1 MKKIYYLCGLPR
13 AGNTLFGSVL
23 NQNPKIQV
31 SSNSLVSEVLWKIEN
46 LKKERAFKNF
56 PDHSSLDNI
65 SANVVSNY
73 YKDWNCDVI
82 LDRSSWGSPN
92 NFELIKKYAPNEIK
106 FVVLV
111 RDVQQV
117 MASFIKWSEEN
128 KPNFI
133 DEKTDGDLRSK
144 CDYLMDKDGI
154 LVQSYISIF
163 HILNS
168 NYPYYLI
175 EYNDLVKNTKEVID
189 GLYDFLGIESFEHRF
204 ADLNQFSANEIC
216 YDDNQLGQNLHT
228 IKTEGISL
236 SDYMIDKYLPR
247 DLLDY
252 YSTLNFWK

>member
-46 LKKERAFKNF
+46 LKKERVFKNF

-73 YKDWNCDVI
+73 YEDWNCDVI

-92 NFELIKKYAPNEIK
+92 NLELIKKYAPNEIK

-111 RDVQQV
+111 RDIQQV

-133 DEKTDGDLRSK
+133 DEETDGDLRSK

-163 HILNS
+163 HILKS
-168 NYPYYLI
+168 NFPYYLI

-216 YDDNQLGQNLHT
+216 YDDNQVGQNLHT

>member
-1 MKKIYYLCGLPR
+1 M
-13 AGNTLFGSVL
+13 
-23 NQNPKIQV
+23 
-31 SSNSLVSEVLWKIEN
+31 
-46 LKKERAFKNF
+46 
-56 PDHSSLDNI
+56 
-65 SANVVSNY
+65 
-73 YKDWNCDVI
+73 
-82 LDRSSWGSPN
+82 
-92 NFELIKKYAPNEIK
+92 
-106 FVVLV
+106 LV

-168 NYPYYLI
+168 NFPYYLI

>member
-31 SSNSLVSEVLWKIEN
+31 SSNSLVSDVLWKIEN
-46 LKKERAFKNF
+46 LKKERVFKNF

-73 YKDWNCDVI
+73 YNDWNCDVI

-92 NFELIKKYAPNEIK
+92 NLELIKKYAPNEIK

-133 DEKTDGDLRSK
+133 DEETDGDLRSK

-163 HILNS
+163 HILKS
-168 NYPYYLI
+168 NFPYYLI

-216 YDDNQLGQNLHT
+216 YDDNQVGQNLHT

>member
-31 SSNSLVSEVLWKIEN
+31 SSNSLVSDVLWKIEN
-46 LKKERAFKNF
+46 LKKERVFKNF

-73 YKDWNCDVI
+73 YNDWNCDVI

-92 NFELIKKYAPNEIK
+92 NLELIKKYAPNEIK

-133 DEKTDGDLRSK
+133 DEETDGDIRSK

-163 HILNS
+163 HILKS
-168 NYPYYLI
+168 NFPYYLI

-216 YDDNQLGQNLHT
+216 YDDNQVGQNLHT

>member
-46 LKKERAFKNF
+46 LKKERVFKNF

-73 YKDWNCDVI
+73 YEDWNCDVI

-111 RDVQQV
+111 RDIQQV

-133 DEKTDGDLRSK
+133 DEETDGDIRSK

-163 HILNS
+163 HILKS
-168 NYPYYLI
+168 NFPYYLI

-216 YDDNQLGQNLHT
+216 YDDNQVGQNLHT

>member
-46 LKKERAFKNF
+46 LKKERTFKNF

-73 YKDWNCDVI
+73 YEDWNCDVI

-92 NFELIKKYAPNEIK
+92 NLELIKKYAPNEIK

-111 RDVQQV
+111 RDIQQV

-133 DEKTDGDLRSK
+133 DEETDGDLRSK

-163 HILNS
+163 HILKS
-168 NYPYYLI
+168 NFPYYLI
-175 EYNDLVKNTKEVID
+175 EYNDLVKNTKEFID

-216 YDDNQLGQNLHT
+216 YDDNQVGQNLHT

>member
-31 SSNSLVSEVLWKIEN
+31 SSNSLVSDVLWKIEN
-46 LKKERAFKNF
+46 LKKERVFKNF

-92 NFELIKKYAPNEIK
+92 NLELIKKYAPNEIK

-133 DEKTDGDLRSK
+133 DEETDGDIRSK

-163 HILNS
+163 HILKS
-168 NYPYYLI
+168 NFPYYLI

-216 YDDNQLGQNLHT
+216 YDDNQVGQNLHT

>member
-46 LKKERAFKNF
+46 LKKERTFKNF

-73 YKDWNCDVI
+73 YEDWNCDVI

-92 NFELIKKYAPNEIK
+92 NLELIKKYAPNEIK

-111 RDVQQV
+111 RDIQQV

-133 DEKTDGDLRSK
+133 DKETDGDLRSK

-163 HILNS
+163 HILKS
-168 NYPYYLI
+168 NFPYYLI

-216 YDDNQLGQNLHT
+216 YDDNQVGQNLHT